1 MRALPLVNEQGYFV
15 EDVLSEHF
23 STSTLLVEGVGT
35 IIATPVPAGLYKLRW
50 NFEQSRWEEALSVE
64 EIAALQPV
72 ITETPEQKIARLEQ
86 HDLDNKELITSLYEM
101 LLAQGGH

>member
-1 MRALPLVNEQGYFV
+1 MRVAQLVDKQGNFI
-15 EDVLSEHF
+15 EDVLVEDSFERK
-23 STSTLLVEGVGT
+23 STLTDQGT
-35 IIATPVPAGLYKLRW
+35 IIAVAVPTGLYKLRW